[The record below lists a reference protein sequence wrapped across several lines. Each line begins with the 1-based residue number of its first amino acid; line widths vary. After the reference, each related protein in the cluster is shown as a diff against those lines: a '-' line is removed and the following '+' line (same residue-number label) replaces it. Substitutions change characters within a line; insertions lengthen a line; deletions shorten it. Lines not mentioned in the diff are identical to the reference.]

1 MEMLKSKSIIV
12 LAILIMG
19 VSYLTA
25 LDNVEASHKSSGNK
39 EIISER
45 N

>member
-1 MEMLKSKSIIV
+1 MELLKSKSIIV
-12 LAILIMG
+12 LAVMILG

-25 LDNVEASHKSSGNK
+25 LDNVRAKQAAKE

-45 N
+45 NY